1 MQDNAVLLTR
11 SNDTR
16 GRPPWSGTVLPP
28 TREASSFLTF
38 HARAS
43 FEISFSLDSLSKTF
57 RTTRSYRIC
66 RLKFFNDTKTNER
79 TPFVTLEKS
88 LGSRAALTMIRPQ
101 HDGGGVTEQQG
112 FTEATLRYTTFYPGF
127 SLLPWLAFA
136 LLCQCPSLG
145 RSFFNSSYST
155 NIDISDGKI
164 VFESP
169 NPAPSSQA
177 NRRLSFRRANNTK
190 K

>member
-79 TPFVTLEKS
+79 TLFVTLEKS

-127 SLLPWLAFA
+127 SLALARVRSTLPVSFPREI
-136 LLCQCPSLG
+136 LL
-145 RSFFNSSYST
+145 
-155 NIDISDGKI
+155 
-164 VFESP
+164 
-169 NPAPSSQA
+169 
-177 NRRLSFRRANNTK
+177 
-190 K
+190 